1 MEEQDQGPAN
11 DLERRII
18 EAFEIFDHAQNKN
31 IDVREVGA
39 VIRSLGC
46 CPTEAQLQ
54 EVLMEVEDPD
64 TGSVSLDKFLPY
76 MVNVITEYQMQ
87 PASAEALLKAFQV
100 MDPERKGFVSKE
112 VLMRNMLELGEPF
125 SQDELDEMLT
135 VAVDP
140 ETGTVPYEYYINQIM
155 VSNIFLRHTATLNRT
170 PTKLLLTCN

>member
-1 MEEQDQGPAN
+1 MT
-11 DLERRII
+11 
-18 EAFEIFDHAQNKN
+18 
-31 IDVREVGA
+31 
-39 VIRSLGC
+39 GC

-140 ETGTVPYEYYINQIM
+140 ETGNVPYEYYINQIM
-155 VSNIFLRHTATLNRT
+155 VST
-170 PTKLLLTCN
+170 